1 MQLDAGRA
9 AVTGAIAPL
18 NDFNLWV
25 RDSFLVI
32 VLLVLGAILLT
43 RLAGWVRDKIM
54 AHIDARATE
63 TDELVRS
70 EGAKHRQVVAQVVT
84 WSALAV
90 IYVVTAVR
98 IVQEL
103 GVPLA
108 GLVAPAALL
117 SAALGFGLQR
127 FVQDIGAGFFITG
140 ERQYGFGDVV
150 TIATAGVTQPVTGTV
165 EDVTLRV
172 TRLRT
177 VSGEVITTPNGQIIQ
192 VTNLSRDW
200 ARAVIDV
207 PVPAA
212 VDVSHV
218 TDILRQVGE
227 EAYSDDRL
235 RKMMLDPPT
244 VMSTRSRCAWW
255 RGRSRAFSSRSAASS
270 GRGSPRPSAV
280 KASSSPPSS
289 TPAAPPGAP
298 HELQGQAPPHVD
310 PGADRAVHRRVC
322 PLPVGA
328 RTPGHGIARAG
339 PQPNGDAPAR
349 TNANPH
355 PHAAAYEPFAHAV
368 ADQPVTVPDAVRA
381 GRLAVDGIAASERA
395 GISRAVGDV
404 GPAVRPAG

>member
-1 MQLDAGRA
+1 M
-9 AVTGAIAPL
+9 TGAIAPL
-18 NDFNLWV
+18 ADISRWVPDGLSQWV
-25 RDSFLVI
+25 RGDLLEI
-32 VLLVLGAILLT
+32 VLLVLGAVLLT

-54 AHIDARATE
+54 AHINARASE

-70 EGAKHRQVVAQVVT
+70 EAAKHRQVVAQVVT

-90 IYVVTAVR
+90 IYVVTAVL
-98 IVQEL
+98 IVQRL

-140 ERQYGFGDVV
+140 ERQYGFGDVI
-150 TIATAGVTQPVTGTV
+150 TIATSGVTQPVTGTV

-218 TDILRQVGE
+218 TEILRRVGE

-244 VMSTRSRCAWW
+244 VMGVEKIEVGTFSVRMVARTLPGIQFEVGRELRARVAQAFRSE
-255 RGRSRAFSSRSAASS
+255 GIN
-270 GRGSPRPSAV
+270 
-280 KASSSPPSS
+280 
-289 TPAAPPGAP
+289 
-298 HELQGQAPPHVD
+298 
-310 PGADRAVHRRVC
+310 
-322 PLPVGA
+322 VGA
-328 RTPGHGIARAG
+328 ELDTGRATG
-339 PQPNGDAPAR
+339 G
-349 TNANPH
+349 
-355 PHAAAYEPFAHAV
+355 
-368 ADQPVTVPDAVRA
+368 
-381 GRLAVDGIAASERA
+381 AS
-395 GISRAVGDV
+395 
-404 GPAVRPAG
+404 

>member
-1 MQLDAGRA
+1 M
-9 AVTGAIAPL
+9 TGAIAPL
-18 NDFNLWV
+18 TDFNLWV
-25 RDSFLVI
+25 RDTLLVI

-54 AHIDARATE
+54 AHIEARATE

-84 WSALAV
+84 WSTLAV

-150 TIATAGVTQPVTGTV
+150 TIATSGVTQPVTGTV

-212 VDVSHV
+212 VDVSRV
-218 TDILRQVGE
+218 TDILRRVGE

-244 VMSTRSRCAWW
+244 VMGVEKIEVDT
-255 RGRSRAFSSRSAASS
+255 FSVRM
-270 GRGSPRPSAV
+270 V
-280 KASSSPPSS
+280 
-289 TPAAPPGAP
+289 
-298 HELQGQAPPHVD
+298 
-310 PGADRAVHRRVC
+310 
-322 PLPVGA
+322 A
-328 RTPGHGIARAG
+328 RTLPGIQFEVGRELRARVASAFRREGIIVSAELDTGRATG
-339 PQPNGDAPAR
+339 G
-349 TNANPH
+349 
-355 PHAAAYEPFAHAV
+355 
-368 ADQPVTVPDAVRA
+368 
-381 GRLAVDGIAASERA
+381 AS
-395 GISRAVGDV
+395 
-404 GPAVRPAG
+404 